1 MVTHGFAASEMN
13 SFSQWKDYYKTGTTE
28 SDSPPRFRRARRHR
42 NSRRHLHR
50 PLPTRFTNDFD
61 LLQAILARQI
71 VPANN
76 CNADQVIHY
85 CNIDTSRSENGE
97 AADSGEPARAGCRG
111 RGGGD

>member
-76 CNADQVIHY
+76 CNADQGRQATFQ
-85 CNIDTSRSENGE
+85 IDKILFSPRSEEIRKDGE
-97 AADSGEPARAGCRG
+97 
-111 RGGGD
+111 